1 MDYINKLEKHFKDCD
16 VKISDQPF
24 GWNGGSLAISPWY
37 TADDYEVHV
46 MTNEETNVDWE
57 NDVYYYEPQFLDIM
71 NRIVDTVADA
81 GPYAR
86 IYISDFETYL
96 PEDEVLEWLEEN
108 KDE

>member
-16 VKISDQPF
+16 VKISEESF
-24 GWNGGSLAISPWY
+24 GWNGGDLSIAPWY
-37 TADDYEVHV
+37 TADDYEIHV

-71 NRIVDTVADA
+71 NRIVDAVADA

-86 IYISDFETYL
+86 IYVSDLETYL

>member
-1 MDYINKLEKHFKDCD
+1 MNDYINKLEKYFDCD
-16 VKISDQPF
+16 VKIADESF
-24 GWNGGSLAISPWY
+24 GWNGGDLSISPWY

-46 MTNEETNVDWE
+46 MTNNETNVDWE
-57 NDVYYYEPQFLDIM
+57 NDVYYYEPCFNDVM
-71 NRIVDTVADA
+71 HRIVDTVAEA

-86 IYISDFETYL
+86 IYISDLETYL

>member
-1 MDYINKLEKHFKDCD
+1 
-16 VKISDQPF
+16 
-24 GWNGGSLAISPWY
+24 
-37 TADDYEVHV
+37 

-86 IYISDFETYL
+86 IYVSDLETYL

>member
-16 VKISDQPF
+16 VKISEESF
-24 GWNGGSLAISPWY
+24 GWNGGDLSIAPWY
-37 TADDYEVHV
+37 TADDYEIHV

-86 IYISDFETYL
+86 IYLSELETYL

>member
-16 VKISDQPF
+16 VKISEESF
-24 GWNGGSLAISPWY
+24 GWNGGDLSIAPWY
-37 TADDYEVHV
+37 TADDYEIHV

-86 IYISDFETYL
+86 IYVSDFETYL